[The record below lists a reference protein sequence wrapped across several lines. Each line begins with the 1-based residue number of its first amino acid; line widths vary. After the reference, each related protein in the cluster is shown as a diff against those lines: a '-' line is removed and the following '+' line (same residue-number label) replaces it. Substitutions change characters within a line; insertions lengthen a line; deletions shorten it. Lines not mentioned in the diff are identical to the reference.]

1 MSDHRRTVTRRA
13 FVLPSWALVASTV
26 LVLLGAAWLG
36 WLVVDGDDTAAVA
49 APTSSPSTSPSP
61 SPSPSSSP
69 GASASASP
77 SPTPTPSA
85 TASPS
90 PSPTPT
96 RTTPPVDRA
105 AVPVSVL
112 NATRTPGLA
121 RSVGATVTARGWTLA
136 GIGNWRGYVPA
147 STVYYPAGREAQARQ
162 LAADLGVSA
171 VAPAPAGINQQRLT
185 LIVVAPVT

>member
-13 FVLPSWALVASTV
+13 FVLPSWALVASAV
-26 LVLLGAAWLG
+26 LVLLGAGWLG
-36 WLVVDGDDTAAVA
+36 WIVVDGDDTAAVA
-49 APTSSPSTSPSP
+49 APTSSPSSTPSPTASVSTSASPRPTPSPTPTRTPSP
-61 SPSPSSSP
+61 SPSP
-69 GASASASP
+69 
-77 SPTPTPSA
+77 T
-85 TASPS
+85 
-90 PSPTPT
+90 PTPT

-121 RSVGATVTARGWTLA
+121 RSAGATVTARGWTLA
-136 GIGNWRGYVPA
+136 GVGNWRGYVPV
-147 STVYYPAGREAQARQ
+147 STVYYPAGREAEARQ
-162 LAADLGVSA
+162 LAADLGVPA